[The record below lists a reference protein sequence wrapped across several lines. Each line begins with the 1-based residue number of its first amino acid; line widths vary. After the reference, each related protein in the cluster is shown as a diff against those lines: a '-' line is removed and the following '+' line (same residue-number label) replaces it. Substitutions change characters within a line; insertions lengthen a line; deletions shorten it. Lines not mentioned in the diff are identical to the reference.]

1 MSTTDENKNKYN
13 SDSTVDPVE
22 DWGISDGSVNQA
34 IQSYLR
40 DLGKIP
46 RLTTEEREALT
57 LDDVRTFFYPRTDA
71 EIAEYISKNA
81 RPDNILDNV
90 KWIEF

>member
-1 MSTTDENKNKYN
+1 MKNHFYAAYKSDLNIAVFKTVEDRDEWLKGK
-13 SDSTVDPVE
+13 DIVPAGDPVL
-22 DWGISDGSVNQA
+22 A
-34 IQSYLR
+34 
-40 DLGKIP
+40 
-46 RLTTEEREALT
+46 EEREALT
-57 LDDVRTFFYPRTDA
+57 LDDVRTSFYPRTDA